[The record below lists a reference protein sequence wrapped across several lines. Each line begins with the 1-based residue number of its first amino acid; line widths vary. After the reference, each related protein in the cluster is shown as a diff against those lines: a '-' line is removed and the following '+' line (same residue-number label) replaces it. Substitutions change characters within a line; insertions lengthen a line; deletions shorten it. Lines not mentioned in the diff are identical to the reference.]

1 MSTSAPQQQEGLC
14 IYDQPAD
21 NGAVRNGDE
30 RDGGHL
36 SSPRRAR
43 LCASDNR
50 AGRPRRDL
58 FNSLLGPLPLGQ
70 RMVLPEKDVGKVM
83 FNPQSAGVKGPLRAV
98 FRLGCG
104 TTRCFSWTP
113 MA

>member
-1 MSTSAPQQQEGLC
+1 MTT
-14 IYDQPAD
+14 AD

-43 LCASDNR
+43 LCGSDNR

-70 RMVLPEKDVGKVM
+70 RMVLPETSGKRCSIR
-83 FNPQSAGVKGPLRAV
+83 NPQG
-98 FRLGCG
+98 
-104 TTRCFSWTP
+104 
-113 MA
+113 